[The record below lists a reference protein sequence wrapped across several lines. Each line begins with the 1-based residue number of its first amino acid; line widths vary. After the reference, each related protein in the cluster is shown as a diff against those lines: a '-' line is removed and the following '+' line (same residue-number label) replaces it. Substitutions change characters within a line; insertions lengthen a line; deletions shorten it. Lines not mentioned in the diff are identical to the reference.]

1 MAEFIVAIELGSSV
15 FRGIAGKKNL
25 DGSITVQ
32 ALVKEDATQCIRK
45 GVVNNIDKTA
55 TCLKNIVAKLSKT
68 MKQNISHVYVGVGGQ
83 SVRSVRNVIVK
94 DLPTETIVDGDIVD
108 GLMDSNRGMDYP
120 DLEILNVVTQ
130 EYKVGNQYVVDPVGI
145 KGTRLEGNFL
155 NIAQRKLFYS
165 NLNEAFDKA
174 GIAIAEIFPAPL
186 VLADNVLSESEKR
199 GGCVLVDLGAD
210 TTTVSVY
217 HKSLLRHLAVIPL
230 GGINVTKDIT
240 ALKMEEREAELLKLK
255 HGSAYTEIADMDP
268 ALTYSID
275 GERTIESKQLIE
287 LVEARVEEIVQN
299 VWHQVPAEYVS
310 KLLGGIILT
319 GGGSNMKNIELAFKK
334 YTHMDKIRKA
344 RFVNLAIKSNIADIN
359 KHDTTL
365 NTIIS
370 LLAKGDMNCAGGPIV
385 HQQSTGTDLFGHTTT
400 TTPPHPT
407 TNGEGGT
414 QPHTGGDNGGN
425 GGNGGNN
432 TQPTPPPAPEH
443 THDPEPTPAPE
454 KSGFFSKFVKKIK
467 GFGGKILEAEE

>member
-15 FRGIAGKKNL
+15 FRGIAGKKHH

-186 VLADNVLSESEKR
+186 VLADNVLTESEKR

-230 GGINVTKDIT
+230 GGNNVTKDIT

-385 HQQSTGTDLFGHTTT
+385 HQPPTGTDLFGQTTT
-400 TTPPHPT
+400 TTTTHQT

-425 GGNGGNN
+425 GGNN

-443 THDPEPTPAPE
+443 TPAPEPTPAHE
-454 KSGFFSKFVKKIK
+454 KSGFFSKLAQKIK

>member
-55 TCLKNIVAKLSKT
+55 TCLKNIVAKLSKA

-186 VLADNVLSESEKR
+186 VLADNVLTESEKR

-230 GGINVTKDIT
+230 GGNNVTKDIT

-385 HQQSTGTDLFGHTTT
+385 HQPSTGTDLFGQTTT
-400 TTPPHPT
+400 TTTTHQT

-425 GGNGGNN
+425 GGNN
-432 TQPTPPPAPEH
+432 TQPTPPPAPG
-443 THDPEPTPAPE
+443 PTPAPEPTSAHE
-454 KSGFFSKFVKKIK
+454 KSGFFSKLAQKIK

>member
-145 KGTRLEGNFL
+145 KGTRLESNFL

-186 VLADNVLSESEKR
+186 VLADNVLTESEKR

-230 GGINVTKDIT
+230 GGNNVTKDIT

-370 LLAKGDMNCAGGPIV
+370 LLAKGDMICAGGPIV
-385 HQQSTGTDLFGHTTT
+385 HQPPTGTDLFGQTTT
-400 TTPPHPT
+400 TTTTHQT

-425 GGNGGNN
+425 GGNN

-443 THDPEPTPAPE
+443 TPAPEPTPAHE
-454 KSGFFSKFVKKIK
+454 KSGFFSKLAQKIK
-467 GFGGKILEAEE
+467 GIGGKILEAEE

>member
-1 MAEFIVAIELGSSV
+1 MAKFIVAIELGSSV

-186 VLADNVLSESEKR
+186 VLADNVLTESEKR

-230 GGINVTKDIT
+230 GGNNVTKDIT

-287 LVEARVEEIVQN
+287 LVEVRVEEIVQN

-385 HQQSTGTDLFGHTTT
+385 HQPPTGTDLFGQTTT
-400 TTPPHPT
+400 TTTTHQT

-425 GGNGGNN
+425 GGNN

-443 THDPEPTPAPE
+443 TPAPEPTPAHE
-454 KSGFFSKFVKKIK
+454 KSGFFSKLAQKIK

>member
-15 FRGIAGKKNL
+15 FRGIAGKKNP

-94 DLPTETIVDGDIVD
+94 DLPTETIVDDDIVD

-186 VLADNVLSESEKR
+186 VLADNVLTESEKR

-230 GGINVTKDIT
+230 GGNNVTKDIT

-344 RFVNLAIKSNIADIN
+344 RFVNLAIKSNIDDIK

-385 HQQSTGTDLFGHTTT
+385 HQPPTGTDLFGQTTT
-400 TTPPHPT
+400 TTTTHQT

-425 GGNGGNN
+425 GGNN

-443 THDPEPTPAPE
+443 TPAPEPTPAHE
-454 KSGFFSKFVKKIK
+454 KSGFFSKLAQKIK
-467 GFGGKILEAEE
+467 GIGGKILEAEE

>member
-1 MAEFIVAIELGSSV
+1 M
-15 FRGIAGKKNL
+15 
-25 DGSITVQ
+25 
-32 ALVKEDATQCIRK
+32 
-45 GVVNNIDKTA
+45 
-55 TCLKNIVAKLSKT
+55 
-68 MKQNISHVYVGVGGQ
+68 
-83 SVRSVRNVIVK
+83 
-94 DLPTETIVDGDIVD
+94 
-108 GLMDSNRGMDYP
+108 
-120 DLEILNVVTQ
+120 
-130 EYKVGNQYVVDPVGI
+130 
-145 KGTRLEGNFL
+145 
-155 NIAQRKLFYS
+155 
-165 NLNEAFDKA
+165 
-174 GIAIAEIFPAPL
+174 
-186 VLADNVLSESEKR
+186 
-199 GGCVLVDLGAD
+199 
-210 TTTVSVY
+210 
-217 HKSLLRHLAVIPL
+217 
-230 GGINVTKDIT
+230 
-240 ALKMEEREAELLKLK
+240 
-255 HGSAYTEIADMDP
+255 
-268 ALTYSID
+268 
-275 GERTIESKQLIE
+275 
-287 LVEARVEEIVQN
+287 QN

-344 RFVNLAIKSNIADIN
+344 RFVNLAIKSNIDDIK

-370 LLAKGDMNCAGGPIV
+370 LLAKGDMNCAGGPI
-385 HQQSTGTDLFGHTTT
+385 HPTTGTDLFGHTTT
-400 TTPPHPT
+400 TTTTHQT

>member
-230 GGINVTKDIT
+230 GGNNITKDIT

-385 HQQSTGTDLFGHTTT
+385 HQQSTGTDLFGQTTTT
-400 TTPPHPT
+400 TTPHQT

-425 GGNGGNN
+425 GGNN
-432 TQPTPPPAPEH
+432 TQPTPPPATEH
-443 THDPEPTPAPE
+443 TPAPEPTPAPE
-454 KSGFFSKFVKKIK
+454 KSGFFSKLAQKIK

>member
-1 MAEFIVAIELGSSV
+1 M
-15 FRGIAGKKNL
+15 
-25 DGSITVQ
+25 
-32 ALVKEDATQCIRK
+32 
-45 GVVNNIDKTA
+45 
-55 TCLKNIVAKLSKT
+55 
-68 MKQNISHVYVGVGGQ
+68 
-83 SVRSVRNVIVK
+83 
-94 DLPTETIVDGDIVD
+94 
-108 GLMDSNRGMDYP
+108 
-120 DLEILNVVTQ
+120 
-130 EYKVGNQYVVDPVGI
+130 GI

-230 GGINVTKDIT
+230 GGNNVTKDIT

>member
-230 GGINVTKDIT
+230 GGNNVTKDIT

-385 HQQSTGTDLFGHTTT
+385 HQQSTGTDLFGQTTT
-400 TTPPHPT
+400 TTTTHQT

-425 GGNGGNN
+425 GGNN

-443 THDPEPTPAPE
+443 TPAPEPTPAHE
-454 KSGFFSKFVKKIK
+454 KSGFFSKLAQKIK

>member
-15 FRGIAGKKNL
+15 FRGIAGKKNP

-83 SVRSVRNVIVK
+83 SVRSVRNVMVK

-230 GGINVTKDIT
+230 GGNNVTKDIT

-385 HQQSTGTDLFGHTTT
+385 HQPPTGTDLFGQTTT
-400 TTPPHPT
+400 TTTTHQT

-425 GGNGGNN
+425 GGNN

-443 THDPEPTPAPE
+443 TPAPEPTPAHE
-454 KSGFFSKFVKKIK
+454 KSGFFSKLAQKIK

>member
-1 MAEFIVAIELGSSV
+1 MAEFFVAIELGSSV

-165 NLNEAFDKA
+165 
-174 GIAIAEIFPAPL
+174 PAPL
-186 VLADNVLSESEKR
+186 VLADNVLTESEKR

-230 GGINVTKDIT
+230 GGNNVTKDIT

-344 RFVNLAIKSNIADIN
+344 RFVNLAIKSHIDDIK
-359 KHDTTL
+359 KHATTL

-370 LLAKGDMNCAGGPIV
+370 LLAKGDMNCAGGPI
-385 HQQSTGTDLFGHTTT
+385 HPTTGTDLFGQTPTTT
-400 TTPPHPT
+400 STHST

-414 QPHTGGDNGGN
+414 QQHTSSDNGGN

-432 TQPTPPPAPEH
+432 TQPTPPPAPEP

-454 KSGFFSKFVKKIK
+454 KSGFFSKLANKLK

>member
-15 FRGIAGKKNL
+15 FRGIAGKKNP

-230 GGINVTKDIT
+230 GGNNVTKDIT

-385 HQQSTGTDLFGHTTT
+385 HQPPTGTDLFGQTTT
-400 TTPPHPT
+400 TTTTHQT

-425 GGNGGNN
+425 GGNN

-443 THDPEPTPAPE
+443 TPAPEPTPAHE
-454 KSGFFSKFVKKIK
+454 KSGFFSKLAQKIK

>member
-230 GGINVTKDIT
+230 GGNNVTKDIT
-240 ALKMEEREAELLKLK
+240 ALKMEEREAELLRLK

-385 HQQSTGTDLFGHTTT
+385 HQPPTGTDLFGQTTT
-400 TTPPHPT
+400 TTTTHQT

-425 GGNGGNN
+425 GGNN

-443 THDPEPTPAPE
+443 TPAPEPTPAHE
-454 KSGFFSKFVKKIK
+454 KSGFFSKLAQKIK

>member
-15 FRGIAGKKNL
+15 FRGIAGKKNP

-186 VLADNVLSESEKR
+186 VLADNVLTESEKR

-230 GGINVTKDIT
+230 GGNNVTKDIT

-385 HQQSTGTDLFGHTTT
+385 HQPPTGTDLFGQTTT
-400 TTPPHPT
+400 TTTTHPT

-425 GGNGGNN
+425 GGNN

-443 THDPEPTPAPE
+443 TPAPEPTPAHE
-454 KSGFFSKFVKKIK
+454 KSGFFSKLAQKIK
-467 GFGGKILEAEE
+467 VFGGKILEAEE

>member
-25 DGSITVQ
+25 DGNITVQ

-186 VLADNVLSESEKR
+186 VLADNVLTESEKR

-230 GGINVTKDIT
+230 GGNNVTKDIT

-344 RFVNLAIKSNIADIN
+344 RFLNLAIKSNIADIN

-385 HQQSTGTDLFGHTTT
+385 HQPPTGTDLFGQTTT
-400 TTPPHPT
+400 TTTTHQT

-425 GGNGGNN
+425 GGNN

-443 THDPEPTPAPE
+443 TPAPEPTPAHE
-454 KSGFFSKFVKKIK
+454 KSGFFSKLAQKIK

>member
-186 VLADNVLSESEKR
+186 VLADNVLTESEKR

-230 GGINVTKDIT
+230 GGNNVTKDIT

-385 HQQSTGTDLFGHTTT
+385 HQPPTGTDLFGQTTT
-400 TTPPHPT
+400 TTTTHQT

-425 GGNGGNN
+425 GGNN

-443 THDPEPTPAPE
+443 TPAPEPTPTHE
-454 KSGFFSKFVKKIK
+454 KSGFFSKLAQKIK

>member
-165 NLNEAFDKA
+165 NLNETFDKA

-230 GGINVTKDIT
+230 GGNNVTKDIT

-385 HQQSTGTDLFGHTTT
+385 HQQSTGTDLFGQTTT
-400 TTPPHPT
+400 TTTTHPT

-425 GGNGGNN
+425 GGNN
-432 TQPTPPPAPEH
+432 TQPTPPPAPGP
-443 THDPEPTPAPE
+443 TPAPEPTPVPE
-454 KSGFFSKFVKKIK
+454 KSGFFSKLANKLK

>member
-15 FRGIAGKKNL
+15 FRGIAGKKNP

-186 VLADNVLSESEKR
+186 VLADNVLTESEKR

-230 GGINVTKDIT
+230 GGNNVTKDIT

-385 HQQSTGTDLFGHTTT
+385 HQQSTGTDLFGQTTT
-400 TTPPHPT
+400 TTTTHPT

-425 GGNGGNN
+425 GGNN
-432 TQPTPPPAPEH
+432 TQPTPPPAPGP
-443 THDPEPTPAPE
+443 TPAPEPTPAPV

>member
-108 GLMDSNRGMDYP
+108 GLMDSNLGMDYP

-186 VLADNVLSESEKR
+186 VLADNVLTESEKR

-210 TTTVSVY
+210 TTTVSIY

-230 GGINVTKDIT
+230 GGNNVTKDIT

-385 HQQSTGTDLFGHTTT
+385 HQPPTGTDLFGQTTT
-400 TTPPHPT
+400 TTTTHQT

-425 GGNGGNN
+425 GGNN

-443 THDPEPTPAPE
+443 TPAPEPTPAHE
-454 KSGFFSKFVKKIK
+454 KSGFFSKLAQKIK
-467 GFGGKILEAEE
+467 DFGGKILEAEE

>member
-25 DGSITVQ
+25 DGIITVQ

-186 VLADNVLSESEKR
+186 VLADNVLTESEKR

-230 GGINVTKDIT
+230 GGNNVTKDIT

-385 HQQSTGTDLFGHTTT
+385 HQPPTGTDLFGQTTT
-400 TTPPHPT
+400 TTTTHQT

-425 GGNGGNN
+425 GGNN

-443 THDPEPTPAPE
+443 TPAPEPTPAHE
-454 KSGFFSKFVKKIK
+454 KSGFFSKLAQKIK

>member
-155 NIAQRKLFYS
+155 NIAQRKLFS
-165 NLNEAFDKA
+165 TRLSTRRAS
-174 GIAIAEIFPAPL
+174 PL
-186 VLADNVLSESEKR
+186 
-199 GGCVLVDLGAD
+199 
-210 TTTVSVY
+210 
-217 HKSLLRHLAVIPL
+217 P
-230 GGINVTKDIT
+230 
-240 ALKMEEREAELLKLK
+240 
-255 HGSAYTEIADMDP
+255 
-268 ALTYSID
+268 
-275 GERTIESKQLIE
+275 
-287 LVEARVEEIVQN
+287 
-299 VWHQVPAEYVS
+299 
-310 KLLGGIILT
+310 
-319 GGGSNMKNIELAFKK
+319 
-334 YTHMDKIRKA
+334 
-344 RFVNLAIKSNIADIN
+344 RFS
-359 KHDTTL
+359 
-365 NTIIS
+365 
-370 LLAKGDMNCAGGPIV
+370 
-385 HQQSTGTDLFGHTTT
+385 
-400 TTPPHPT
+400 PPRWCWPT
-407 TNGEGGT
+407 TCS
-414 QPHTGGDNGGN
+414 PSRRS
-425 GGNGGNN
+425 
-432 TQPTPPPAPEH
+432 A
-443 THDPEPTPAPE
+443 
-454 KSGFFSKFVKKIK
+454 
-467 GFGGKILEAEE
+467 EAACWWTWELTLRRCRSITRACCATWQSSPWAATMSPRISRH

>member
-145 KGTRLEGNFL
+145 KGTRLDGNFL

-186 VLADNVLSESEKR
+186 VLADNVLTESEKR

-230 GGINVTKDIT
+230 GGNNVTKDIT

-385 HQQSTGTDLFGHTTT
+385 HQPPTGTDLFGQTTT
-400 TTPPHPT
+400 TTTTHQT

-425 GGNGGNN
+425 GGNN

-443 THDPEPTPAPE
+443 TPAPEPTPAHE
-454 KSGFFSKFVKKIK
+454 KSGFFSKLAQKIK

>member
-1 MAEFIVAIELGSSV
+1 M
-15 FRGIAGKKNL
+15 
-25 DGSITVQ
+25 Q

-186 VLADNVLSESEKR
+186 VLADNVLTESEKR

-230 GGINVTKDIT
+230 GGNNVTKDIT

-275 GERTIESKQLIE
+275 GERTMRANSSSNWWRHAWRRLCRTCGIRSRGVCQQTSGWHHPHGW
-287 LVEARVEEIVQN
+287 RFQHEEHRAGFQEIHAHGQDTQGALRQPG
-299 VWHQVPAEYVS
+299 HQVQ
-310 KLLGGIILT
+310 
-319 GGGSNMKNIELAFKK
+319 
-334 YTHMDKIRKA
+334 HR
-344 RFVNLAIKSNIADIN
+344 
-359 KHDTTL
+359 
-365 NTIIS
+365 
-370 LLAKGDMNCAGGPIV
+370 
-385 HQQSTGTDLFGHTTT
+385 
-400 TTPPHPT
+400 
-407 TNGEGGT
+407 
-414 QPHTGGDNGGN
+414 
-425 GGNGGNN
+425 
-432 TQPTPPPAPEH
+432 
-443 THDPEPTPAPE
+443 
-454 KSGFFSKFVKKIK
+454 
-467 GFGGKILEAEE
+467 

>member
-15 FRGIAGKKNL
+15 FRGIAGKKNP

-186 VLADNVLSESEKR
+186 VLADNVLTESEKR

-230 GGINVTKDIT
+230 GGNNVTKDIT

-344 RFVNLAIKSNIADIN
+344 RFVNLAIKSNIDDIK
-359 KHDTTL
+359 KHDITL

-370 LLAKGDMNCAGGPIV
+370 LLAKGDMNCAGGPI
-385 HQQSTGTDLFGHTTT
+385 HPTTGTDLFGQTTT
-400 TTPPHPT
+400 TTTTHST

-414 QPHTGGDNGGN
+414 QPHTGGDNGGS

-432 TQPTPPPAPEH
+432 TQPTPPPAPGP
-443 THDPEPTPAPE
+443 TPTPEPTPAPE
-454 KSGFFSKFVKKIK
+454 KSGFFSKLAKKIK

>member
-15 FRGIAGKKNL
+15 FRGIAGKKNP

-130 EYKVGNQYVVDPVGI
+130 EYKVGNQYIVDPVGI

-186 VLADNVLSESEKR
+186 VLADNVLTESEKR

-230 GGINVTKDIT
+230 GGNNVTKDIT

-385 HQQSTGTDLFGHTTT
+385 HQPPTGTDLFGQTTT
-400 TTPPHPT
+400 TTTTHPT

-425 GGNGGNN
+425 GGNN

-443 THDPEPTPAPE
+443 TPAPEPTPAHE
-454 KSGFFSKFVKKIK
+454 KSGFFSKLAQKIK

>member
-1 MAEFIVAIELGSSV
+1 MAEYIVAIELGSSV

-186 VLADNVLSESEKR
+186 VLADNVLTESEKR

-230 GGINVTKDIT
+230 GGNNVTKDIT

-385 HQQSTGTDLFGHTTT
+385 HQPPTGTDLFGQTTT
-400 TTPPHPT
+400 TTTTHQT

-425 GGNGGNN
+425 GGNN

-443 THDPEPTPAPE
+443 TPAPEPTPAHE
-454 KSGFFSKFVKKIK
+454 KSGFFSKLAQKIK

>member
-15 FRGIAGKKNL
+15 FRGIAGKKNP

-186 VLADNVLSESEKR
+186 VLADNVLTESEKR

-230 GGINVTKDIT
+230 GGNNVTKDIT

-385 HQQSTGTDLFGHTTT
+385 HQPPTGTDLFGQTTT
-400 TTPPHPT
+400 TTTTHPT

-425 GGNGGNN
+425 GGNN

-443 THDPEPTPAPE
+443 TPAPEPTPAHE
-454 KSGFFSKFVKKIK
+454 KSGFFSKLAQKIK
-467 GFGGKILEAEE
+467 DFGGKILEAEE

>member
-1 MAEFIVAIELGSSV
+1 MAEIIVAIELGSSV

-186 VLADNVLSESEKR
+186 VLADNVLTESEKR

-230 GGINVTKDIT
+230 GGNNVTKDIT

-385 HQQSTGTDLFGHTTT
+385 HQPPTGTDLFGQTTT
-400 TTPPHPT
+400 TTTTHQT

-425 GGNGGNN
+425 GGNN

-443 THDPEPTPAPE
+443 TPAPEPTPAHE
-454 KSGFFSKFVKKIK
+454 KSGFFSKLAQKIK
-467 GFGGKILEAEE
+467 DIGGKILEAEE

>member
-186 VLADNVLSESEKR
+186 VLADNVLTESEKR

-230 GGINVTKDIT
+230 GGNNVTKDIT

-319 GGGSNMKNIELAFKK
+319 AGGSNMKNIELAFKK

-385 HQQSTGTDLFGHTTT
+385 HQPPTGTDLFGQTTT
-400 TTPPHPT
+400 TTTTHQT

-425 GGNGGNN
+425 GGNN

-443 THDPEPTPAPE
+443 TPAPEPTPAHE
-454 KSGFFSKFVKKIK
+454 KSGFFSKLAQKIK

>member
-32 ALVKEDATQCIRK
+32 ALVKEDATQYIRK

-186 VLADNVLSESEKR
+186 VLADNVLTESEKR

-230 GGINVTKDIT
+230 GGNNVTKDIT

-385 HQQSTGTDLFGHTTT
+385 HQPPTGTDLFGQTTT
-400 TTPPHPT
+400 TTTTHQT

-425 GGNGGNN
+425 GGNN

-443 THDPEPTPAPE
+443 TPAPEPTPAHE
-454 KSGFFSKFVKKIK
+454 KSGFFSKLAQKIK

>member
-15 FRGIAGKKNL
+15 FRGIAGKKNP

-186 VLADNVLSESEKR
+186 VLADNVLTESEKR

-230 GGINVTKDIT
+230 GGNNVTKDIT

-385 HQQSTGTDLFGHTTT
+385 HQQSTGTDLFGQTTT
-400 TTPPHPT
+400 TTTTHPT

-425 GGNGGNN
+425 GGNN
-432 TQPTPPPAPEH
+432 TQPTPPPAPGP
-443 THDPEPTPAPE
+443 TPAPEPTPAPV
-454 KSGFFSKFVKKIK
+454 KSSFFSKFVKKIK

>member
-94 DLPTETIVDGDIVD
+94 DLPTETIVDGNIVD

-145 KGTRLEGNFL
+145 KGTRLEGNVL

-230 GGINVTKDIT
+230 GGNNVTKDIT

-385 HQQSTGTDLFGHTTT
+385 HQQSTGTDLFGQTTT
-400 TTPPHPT
+400 TTTTHPT

-425 GGNGGNN
+425 GGNN
-432 TQPTPPPAPEH
+432 TQPTPPPAPGP
-443 THDPEPTPAPE
+443 TPAPEPTPVPE
-454 KSGFFSKFVKKIK
+454 KSGFFSKLANKLK

>member
-15 FRGIAGKKNL
+15 FRGIAGKKNP

-130 EYKVGNQYVVDPVGI
+130 EYKVGNQYVVDSVGI

-186 VLADNVLSESEKR
+186 VLADNVLTESEKR

-230 GGINVTKDIT
+230 GGNNVTKDIT

-385 HQQSTGTDLFGHTTT
+385 HQPPTGTDLFGQTTT
-400 TTPPHPT
+400 TTTTHPT

-425 GGNGGNN
+425 GGNN

-443 THDPEPTPAPE
+443 TPAPEPTPAHE
-454 KSGFFSKFVKKIK
+454 KSGFFSKLAQKIK
-467 GFGGKILEAEE
+467 DFGGKILEAEE

>member
-68 MKQNISHVYVGVGGQ
+68 MKQNISHVYVGIGGQ

-186 VLADNVLSESEKR
+186 VLADNVLTESEKR

-230 GGINVTKDIT
+230 GGNNVTKDIT

-385 HQQSTGTDLFGHTTT
+385 HQPPTGTDLFGQTTT
-400 TTPPHPT
+400 TTTTHQT

-425 GGNGGNN
+425 GGNN

-443 THDPEPTPAPE
+443 TPAPEPTPAHE
-454 KSGFFSKFVKKIK
+454 KSGFFSKLAQKIK

>member
-94 DLPTETIVDGDIVD
+94 DLPTETIVDGDILD

-186 VLADNVLSESEKR
+186 VLADNVLTESEKR

-230 GGINVTKDIT
+230 GGNNVTKDIT

-370 LLAKGDMNCAGGPIV
+370 LLAKGDMNFAGGPIV
-385 HQQSTGTDLFGHTTT
+385 HQPPTGTDLFGHTTT
-400 TTPPHPT
+400 TTTTHQT

-425 GGNGGNN
+425 GGNN

-443 THDPEPTPAPE
+443 TPAPEPTPAHE
-454 KSGFFSKFVKKIK
+454 KSGFFSKLAQKIK

>member
-1 MAEFIVAIELGSSV
+1 MAKFIVAIELGSSV
-15 FRGIAGKKNL
+15 FRGIAGKKSL

-230 GGINVTKDIT
+230 GGNNVTKDIT

-385 HQQSTGTDLFGHTTT
+385 HQPPTGTDLFGQTTT
-400 TTPPHPT
+400 TTTTHPT

-425 GGNGGNN
+425 GGNN

-443 THDPEPTPAPE
+443 TPAPEPTPAHE
-454 KSGFFSKFVKKIK
+454 KSGFFSKLAQKIK